1 MNKRLLTVIALMLIL
16 ICTITACNEGN
27 DPQSREHDWHT
38 VTTDPAS
45 DADNHWYKCTVC
57 DATKKEKHIVTG
69 SGTCSVCNVSIS
81 PTEGIIYSTSSD
93 KTYAEVVG
101 YTGTKKNILI
111 ASEYNGLPVKTIY
124 KDSFK
129 NTSITAVAIPD
140 SVATIGDSAFYG
152 CESLTRVSMGN
163 GVTTI
168 DESAFCYCRAL
179 TSITI
184 PDSVTTIGDSAFYYC
199 MALTSITIPDSV
211 TTISELAFG
220 RCNLTDVYY
229 SASKEKWD
237 SITISSS
244 NKALT
249 EATIHY
255 NYTQQKLK
263 NRLYGGS
270 I

>member
-27 DPQSREHDWHT
+27 DPQSHEHDWHT

-45 DADNHWYKCTVC
+45 DADHHWYKCTVC
-57 DATKKEKHIVTG
+57 DATKKEEHIVTG

-81 PTEGIIYSTSSD
+81 ATEGIIYNTSSD
-93 KTYAEVVG
+93 NTYAEVVG
-101 YTGTKKNILI
+101 YTGTKKSILI

-124 KDSFK
+124 EEAFK
-129 NTSITAVAIPD
+129 NTSITAVAIPN
-140 SVATIGDSAFYG
+140 S
-152 CESLTRVSMGN
+152 
-163 GVTTI
+163 VTTI
-168 DESAFCYCRAL
+168 GKSAFEGCSSL

-184 PDSVTTIGDSAFYYC
+184 PDSVTTIG
-199 MALTSITIPDSV
+199 
-211 TTISELAFG
+211 ELAFG

-237 SITISSS
+237 SITIGSR
-244 NKALT
+244 NGALT

-255 NYTQQKLK
+255 NYKQQ
-263 NRLYGGS
+263 N
-270 I
+270 